1 MRPNSVFHSEQA
13 YKRGLILGLTMAEVI
28 LLLLFSLLL
37 ALAALFFEQEKK
49 AEQILQERD
58 RIAAELRINEKK
70 LQTLMATLSRAD
82 LSEMKKELV
91 RLKDLEEQIVVLIE
105 RLQIDEAASVREKIS
120 ILVEKV
126 TKLNEASKEIE
137 AAGFPPEPKELAKAL
152 GRVKDAHAEIAKT
165 EIALNEAQKEIKEL
179 EQNLEDADQGIAQK
193 DGQLAS
199 MRRTLDRVGKGTEK
213 PACWADENTGKPK
226 YIYNAGLTSEGII
239 VRHSATPPWA
249 LARGL
254 PIDSIPYDKNMTPRE
269 FLREASPIFEWSEQ
283 NECRFFVRAY
293 DLTGPTEKKIYK
305 RHMRYLE
312 SAFYKY
318 EVLDEQWE

>member
-1 MRPNSVFHSEQA
+1 
-13 YKRGLILGLTMAEVI
+13 MAEVI